1 MWNKYKHKYSPLGG
15 FLWILNF
22 FIKFCIGAIGTFI
35 IIGLFKGN
43 FEWDNIFPIL
53 VGGLVGTFITGLGRT
68 S

>member
-1 MWNKYKHKYSPLGG
+1 MDIK
-15 FLWILNF
+15 F

-43 FEWDNIFPIL
+43 FEWDNIFPVL
-53 VGGLVGTFITGLGRT
+53 VGGLVGTFIAGTRRN

>member
-1 MWNKYKHKYSPLGG
+1 
-15 FLWILNF
+15 
-22 FIKFCIGAIGTFI
+22 
-35 IIGLFKGN
+35 LFKGN